1 MDYFGK
7 QYHPPGTSPGTL
19 KAHPELGE
27 IPLQIKLINY
37 SPADYV
43 EKGIANV
50 DECRDFLA
58 MPAAVTWMHF
68 QGHIDP
74 EELRTYG
81 DLVGL
86 HTLAMED
93 ILNRG
98 QLPKIDEYEDQIFL
112 VMNLPTLAN
121 GGTRTE
127 QVAICIGRNY
137 LLSFYAGK
145 ADPFDPIRK
154 RLIKKSG
161 RIRSLG
167 VDYLLYTLL
176 DLVIDQAFP
185 ILERYGDV
193 IEELEEE
200 LLDRPTKSMLI
211 RIHALRRELL
221 FLRRFLWPQR
231 EVLNTL
237 MRGEHLLITG
247 SIHIYLRD
255 CYDHTVQIMELLENY
270 RDMATSMLDVYLS
283 SVSNRLND
291 TMRLLTVIATIF
303 IPLTF
308 IVGVYGMNF
317 QNQNS
322 PWAMPEL
329 HWYYGYPL
337 VWGVMIAIVIGMLI
351 YFKRRDW
358 L

>member
-19 KAHPELGE
+19 TAHPRAGE
-27 IPLQIKLINY
+27 TPAQIKLINY
-37 SPADYV
+37 SPLEHV
-43 EKGIANV
+43 EKDISNV
-50 DECRDFLA
+50 DECRAFLA
-58 MPAAVTWMHF
+58 LPSVTWIHF
-68 QGHIDP
+68 QGHVDP
-74 EELRTYG
+74 EILRQFG
-81 DLVGL
+81 EVVDL
-86 HTLAMED
+86 HPLAMED

-112 VMNLPTLAN
+112 VMNLPTLNN
-121 GGTRTE
+121 GGTRAE
-127 QVAICIGRNY
+127 QIAIYIGRNY
-137 LLSFYAGK
+137 LLSFYAGET
-145 ADPFDPIRK
+145 DPFDPIRK
-154 RLIKKSG
+154 RLTKGAG

-185 ILERYGDV
+185 VLERYGDL
-193 IEELEEE
+193 IEDLEEA
-200 LLDRPTKSMLI
+200 LLDKPTKPILG

-221 FLRRFLWPQR
+221 LLRRFLWPQR

-237 MRGEHLLITG
+237 MRGDHPLITS

-255 CYDHTVQIMELLENY
+255 CYDHTVQIMELMENY

-317 QNQNS
+317 SHPES

-337 VWGVMIAIVIGMLI
+337 VWGVMIAIAIGMLI